1 MAGLN
6 KCVGCGRS
14 ITANQKYVTKHGKLF
29 HENCLDMFLESDK
42 GKEWEEKFLRSQK
55 GQEEEIDE
63 LLEQI
68 ERHGMPDS
76 YKIRKDLNSSIADDG
91 DEEAYA
97 RFKDKL
103 RDYESAFWEFRRQK
117 REKEEHEEQQKRE
130 KEEHERELQREYDTV
145 FRQVKSLIKNKTFY
159 ENDKNK
165 IKDYLNSIEY
175 QYTADNESN
184 LQRIRSLDFKRA
196 EEPKNGL
203 IIAGVILII
212 SVSFLPIG
220 IILLI
225 IGISK
230 KNKAKKALSE
240 AAEHNFGLVK
250 SIVYAK
256 SSEESADDSDKSAEE
271 KISDLCKKATKWE
284 LAPDTAEEIIFLGS
298 DKKDADLDFDSD
310 ADDDEI
316 DYSESNEDKIKKAK
330 EAFGISNSE
339 TILFGYD
346 DTLKK
351 SFKTGFVL
359 TEKKL
364 YFTDGNSFT
373 KNTSI
378 SVTEINSITFKK
390 KLGIAYICIN
400 DTCISITSP
409 IGKDSEKICELLNKA
424 VRILQKEK

>member
-29 HENCLDMFLESDK
+29 HETCLDMFLESDK
-42 GKEWEEKFLRSQK
+42 GKEWEAKFLHSK
-55 GQEEEIDE
+55 AGQEEEIDE
-63 LLEQI
+63 IIDLMKSYEMFTDYHEYTKI
-68 ERHGMPDS
+68 ENN
-76 YKIRKDLNSSIADDG
+76 L
-91 DEEAYA
+91 
-97 RFKDKL
+97 
-103 RDYESAFWEFRRQK
+103 
-117 REKEEHEEQQKRE
+117 
-130 KEEHERELQREYDTV
+130 
-145 FRQVKSLIKNKTFY
+145 KSLIAEEDDDDAYMSFTKKRNEYTEALIAFAKEKKRQEEFAHEKAQQYMNVFKQVESFIKNTTFY
-159 ENDKNK
+159 ENDENK
-165 IKDYLNSIEY
+165 IKDYLESIKYSYSLE
-175 QYTADNESN
+175 NESK
-184 LQRIRSLDFKRA
+184 LQKIASLDFQRPA
-196 EEPKNGL
+196 QPKNGL
-203 IIAGVILII
+203 IIAGVIMIL
-212 SVSFLPIG
+212 SAYLSPLG

-225 IGISK
+225 VGIVK
-230 KNKAKKALSE
+230 KNKAKKALAE
-240 AAEHNFGLVK
+240 AAEHNFELVK

-256 SSEESADDSDKSAEE
+256 SSEESTDDSDKPAEE

-284 LAPDTAEEIIFLGS
+284 LDPNTAEQIIFLGS
-298 DKKDADLDFDSD
+298 DEKGMNLDSD
-310 ADDDEI
+310 TEEI
-316 DYSESNEDKIKKAK
+316 DFSESNEDKIKKAK
-330 EAFGISNSE
+330 ESFGISNSE
-339 TILFGYD
+339 TILLGYD
-346 DTLKK
+346 DTLKN
-351 SFKTGFVL
+351 SFKSGFVL

>member
-29 HENCLDMFLESDK
+29 HETCLDMFLESDK
-42 GKEWEEKFLRSQK
+42 GKEWEEKFLRSTA

-63 LLEQI
+63 LLEEI
-68 ERHGMPDS
+68 EQYGMPDS
-76 YKIRKDLNSSIADDG
+76 DKIREDLESSIANDG
-91 DEEAYA
+91 DEEAYE

-103 RDYESAFWEFRRQK
+103 RDYESAFWEFRRNK
-117 REKEEHEEQQKRE
+117 REKEEQE
-130 KEEHERELQREYDTV
+130 KEADKQYWTTWEQA
-145 FRQVKSLIKNKTFY
+145 KSAIKNALLFETDEKRV
-159 ENDKNK
+159 
-165 IKDYLNSIEY
+165 KDFLVSIEY
-175 QYTADNESN
+175 ETDELNKAK
-184 LQRIRSLDFKRA
+184 LQKIAALDFQRPA
-196 EEPKNGL
+196 QPKNGL
-203 IIAGVILII
+203 IIAGVIMIL
-212 SVSFLPIG
+212 SAYLSPLG

-225 IGISK
+225 VGIVK
-230 KNKAKKALSE
+230 KNKAKKALAE
-240 AAEHNFGLVK
+240 AAEHNFELVK

-256 SSEESADDSDKSAEE
+256 SSEESTDDSDKPAEE

-284 LAPDTAEEIIFLGS
+284 LDPNTAEQIIFLGS
-298 DKKDADLDFDSD
+298 DEKGMNLDSD
-310 ADDDEI
+310 TEEI
-316 DYSESNEDKIKKAK
+316 DFSESNEDKIKKAK
-330 EAFGISNSE
+330 ESFGISNSE

-346 DTLKK
+346 DTMKN
-351 SFKTGFVL
+351 SFKSGFVL

>member
-29 HENCLDMFLESDK
+29 HETCLDMFLESDK
-42 GKEWEEKFLRSQK
+42 GKEWEEKFLRSTA

-63 LLEQI
+63 LLEEM
-68 ERHGMPDS
+68 ERYDMPDS
-76 YKIRKDLNSSIADDG
+76 DKIRNDLYSSIADDS
-91 DEEAYA
+91 DQEAYE

-103 RDYESAFWEFRRQK
+103 HDYESGFWEFRRQK
-117 REKEEHEEQQKRE
+117 REKEEQEEQQKRE
-130 KEEHERELQREYDTV
+130 LHREYDIV
-145 FRQVKSLIKNKTFY
+145 FKQVKSLIKNTTFY
-159 ENDKNK
+159 EADENK

-175 QYTADNESN
+175 QYTAENESK
-184 LQRIRSLDFKRA
+184 LQRIRALDFKRA
-196 EEPKNGL
+196 EEPKSGL
-203 IIAGVILII
+203 IIAGIIMIL
-212 SVSFLPIG
+212 SAYLSPLG

-225 IGISK
+225 VGIVK
-230 KNKAKKALSE
+230 KNKAKKALAE
-240 AAEHNFGLVK
+240 AAEHNFELVK

-256 SSEESADDSDKSAEE
+256 SSEESTDDSDKPAEE
-271 KISDLCKKATKWE
+271 KISDLCKKTTKWE
-284 LAPDTAEEIIFLGS
+284 LDPNTAEQIIFLGS
-298 DKKDADLDFDSD
+298 DEKGMNLDSD
-310 ADDDEI
+310 TEEI
-316 DYSESNEDKIKKAK
+316 DFSESNEDKIKKAK
-330 EAFGISNSE
+330 ESFGISNSE

-346 DTLKK
+346 DTLKD
-351 SFKTGFVL
+351 SFKSGFVL

>member
-29 HENCLDMFLESDK
+29 HETCLDMFLESDK
-42 GKEWEEKFLRSQK
+42 GKEWEEKFLRSK
-55 GQEEEIDE
+55 AGQAEEIDE
-63 LLEQI
+63 IIDLMKSYEMFTDYQEYTKI
-68 ERHGMPDS
+68 ENN
-76 YKIRKDLNSSIADDG
+76 L
-91 DEEAYA
+91 
-97 RFKDKL
+97 
-103 RDYESAFWEFRRQK
+103 
-117 REKEEHEEQQKRE
+117 
-130 KEEHERELQREYDTV
+130 
-145 FRQVKSLIKNKTFY
+145 KSLIAEEDDDDAYMSFTKKRNEYTEALIAFAKEKKRQEEFAHEKAQQYMNVFKQVESFIKNITFY
-159 ENDKNK
+159 ENDENK
-165 IKDYLNSIEY
+165 IKDYLESIKYSYSLE
-175 QYTADNESN
+175 NESK
-184 LQRIRSLDFKRA
+184 LQKIASLDFQRPA
-196 EEPKNGL
+196 QPKNGL
-203 IIAGVILII
+203 IIAGVIMIL
-212 SVSFLPIG
+212 SAYLSPLG

-225 IGISK
+225 VGIVK
-230 KNKAKKALSE
+230 KNKAKKALAE
-240 AAEHNFGLVK
+240 AAKHNFELVK

-256 SSEESADDSDKSAEE
+256 SSEESTDDSDKPAEE

-284 LAPDTAEEIIFLGS
+284 LDPNTAEQIIFLGS
-298 DKKDADLDFDSD
+298 DEKGMNLDSD
-310 ADDDEI
+310 TEEI
-316 DYSESNEDKIKKAK
+316 DFSESNEDKIKKAK
-330 EAFGISNSE
+330 ESFGISNSE

-346 DTLKK
+346 DTLKN
-351 SFKTGFVL
+351 SFKSGFVL

>member
-29 HENCLDMFLESDK
+29 HETCLDMFLESDK
-42 GKEWEEKFLRSQK
+42 GKEWEAKFLRSK
-55 GQEEEIDE
+55 AGQAEEIDE
-63 LLEQI
+63 IIDLMKSYEMFTDYQEYTKI
-68 ERHGMPDS
+68 ENN
-76 YKIRKDLNSSIADDG
+76 L
-91 DEEAYA
+91 
-97 RFKDKL
+97 
-103 RDYESAFWEFRRQK
+103 
-117 REKEEHEEQQKRE
+117 
-130 KEEHERELQREYDTV
+130 
-145 FRQVKSLIKNKTFY
+145 KSLIAEEDDDDAYMSFTKKRNEYTEALIAFAKEKKRQEEFAHEKAQQYMNVFKQVESFIKNTTFY
-159 ENDKNK
+159 ENDENK
-165 IKDYLNSIEY
+165 IKDYLESIKYSYSLE
-175 QYTADNESN
+175 NESK
-184 LQRIRSLDFKRA
+184 LQKIASLDFQRPA
-196 EEPKNGL
+196 QPKNGL
-203 IIAGVILII
+203 IIAGVIMIL
-212 SVSFLPIG
+212 SAYLSPLG

-225 IGISK
+225 VGIVK
-230 KNKAKKALSE
+230 KNKAKKALAE
-240 AAEHNFGLVK
+240 AAEHNFELVK

-256 SSEESADDSDKSAEE
+256 SSEESTDDSDKPAEE

-284 LAPDTAEEIIFLGS
+284 LDPNTAEQIIFLGS
-298 DKKDADLDFDSD
+298 DEKGMNLDSD
-310 ADDDEI
+310 TEEI
-316 DYSESNEDKIKKAK
+316 DFSESNEDKIKKAK
-330 EAFGISNSE
+330 ESFGISNSE

-346 DTLKK
+346 DTMKN
-351 SFKTGFVL
+351 SFKSGFVL

>member
-29 HENCLDMFLESDK
+29 HETCLDMFLESDK
-42 GKEWEEKFLRSQK
+42 GKEWEAKFLRSK
-55 GQEEEIDE
+55 AGQAEEIDE
-63 LLEQI
+63 IIDLMKSYEMFTDYQEYKKI
-68 ERHGMPDS
+68 ENN
-76 YKIRKDLNSSIADDG
+76 L
-91 DEEAYA
+91 
-97 RFKDKL
+97 
-103 RDYESAFWEFRRQK
+103 
-117 REKEEHEEQQKRE
+117 
-130 KEEHERELQREYDTV
+130 
-145 FRQVKSLIKNKTFY
+145 KSLIAEEDDDDAYMSFTKKRNEYTEALIAFAKEKKRQEEFAHEKAQQYMNVFKQVESFIKNTTFY
-159 ENDKNK
+159 ENDENK
-165 IKDYLNSIEY
+165 IKDYLESIKYSYSLE
-175 QYTADNESN
+175 NESK
-184 LQRIRSLDFKRA
+184 LQKIASLDFQRPA
-196 EEPKNGL
+196 QPKNGL
-203 IIAGVILII
+203 IIAGVIMIL
-212 SVSFLPIG
+212 SAYLSPLG

-225 IGISK
+225 VGIVK
-230 KNKAKKALSE
+230 KNKAKKALAE
-240 AAEHNFGLVK
+240 AAEHNFELVK

-256 SSEESADDSDKSAEE
+256 SSEESTDDSDKPAEE

-284 LAPDTAEEIIFLGS
+284 LDPNTAEQIIFLGS
-298 DKKDADLDFDSD
+298 DEKGMNLDSD
-310 ADDDEI
+310 TEEI
-316 DYSESNEDKIKKAK
+316 DFSESNEDKIKKAK
-330 EAFGISNSE
+330 ESFGISNSE

-351 SFKTGFVL
+351 SFKSGFVL
-359 TEKKL
+359 TAKKL

>member
-29 HENCLDMFLESDK
+29 HETCLDMFLESDK
-42 GKEWEEKFLRSQK
+42 GKEWEEKFLRSK
-55 GQEEEIDE
+55 AGQAEEIDE
-63 LLEQI
+63 IIDLMKSYEMFTDYQEYTKI
-68 ERHGMPDS
+68 ENN
-76 YKIRKDLNSSIADDG
+76 L
-91 DEEAYA
+91 
-97 RFKDKL
+97 
-103 RDYESAFWEFRRQK
+103 
-117 REKEEHEEQQKRE
+117 
-130 KEEHERELQREYDTV
+130 
-145 FRQVKSLIKNKTFY
+145 KSLIAEEDDDDAYTSFTKKRNEYTEALIAFAKEKKRQEEFAHEKAQQYMNVFKQVESFIKNTTFY
-159 ENDKNK
+159 ENDENK
-165 IKDYLNSIEY
+165 IKDYLESIKYSYSLE
-175 QYTADNESN
+175 NESK
-184 LQRIRSLDFKRA
+184 LQKIASLDFQRPTQ
-196 EEPKNGL
+196 PKNGL
-203 IIAGVILII
+203 IIAGVIMIL
-212 SVSFLPIG
+212 SAYLSPLG

-225 IGISK
+225 VGIVK
-230 KNKAKKALSE
+230 KNKAKKALAE
-240 AAEHNFGLVK
+240 AAEHNFELVK

-256 SSEESADDSDKSAEE
+256 SSEESTDDSDKPAEE

-284 LAPDTAEEIIFLGS
+284 LDPNTAEQIIFLGS
-298 DKKDADLDFDSD
+298 DEKGMNLDSD
-310 ADDDEI
+310 TEEI
-316 DYSESNEDKIKKAK
+316 DFSESNEDKIKKAK
-330 EAFGISNSE
+330 ESFGISNSE

-346 DTLKK
+346 DTLKN
-351 SFKTGFVL
+351 SFKSGFVL

-373 KNTSI
+373 KNISI

>member
-29 HENCLDMFLESDK
+29 HETCLDMFLESDK
-42 GKEWEEKFLRSQK
+42 GKEWEAKFLRSK
-55 GQEEEIDE
+55 AGQAEEIDE
-63 LLEQI
+63 IIDLMKSYEMFTDYQEYTKI
-68 ERHGMPDS
+68 ENN
-76 YKIRKDLNSSIADDG
+76 L
-91 DEEAYA
+91 
-97 RFKDKL
+97 
-103 RDYESAFWEFRRQK
+103 
-117 REKEEHEEQQKRE
+117 
-130 KEEHERELQREYDTV
+130 
-145 FRQVKSLIKNKTFY
+145 KSLIAEEDDDDAYMSFTKKRNEYTEALIAFAKEKKRQEEFAHEKAQQYMNVFKQVESFIKNTTFY
-159 ENDKNK
+159 ENDENK
-165 IKDYLNSIEY
+165 IKDYLESIKYSYSLE
-175 QYTADNESN
+175 NECK
-184 LQRIRSLDFKRA
+184 LQKIASLDFQRPA
-196 EEPKNGL
+196 QPKNGL
-203 IIAGVILII
+203 IIAGVIMIL
-212 SVSFLPIG
+212 SAYLSPLG

-225 IGISK
+225 VGIVK
-230 KNKAKKALSE
+230 KNNAKKALAE
-240 AAEHNFGLVK
+240 AAKHNFELVK

-256 SSEESADDSDKSAEE
+256 SSEESTDDSDKPAEE

-284 LAPDTAEEIIFLGS
+284 LDPNTAEQIIFLGS
-298 DKKDADLDFDSD
+298 DEKGMNLDSD
-310 ADDDEI
+310 TEEI
-316 DYSESNEDKIKKAK
+316 DFSESNEDKIKKAK
-330 EAFGISNSE
+330 ESFGISNSE

-346 DTLKK
+346 DTMKN
-351 SFKTGFVL
+351 SFKSGFVL

>member
-29 HENCLDMFLESDK
+29 HETCLDMFLESDK
-42 GKEWEEKFLRSQK
+42 GKEWEEKFLRSTA

-63 LLEQI
+63 LLEEI
-68 ERHGMPDS
+68 EQYGMPDS
-76 YKIRKDLNSSIADDG
+76 DKIREDLESSIANDG
-91 DEEAYA
+91 DEEAYE

-103 RDYESAFWEFRRQK
+103 RDYESAFWEFRRNK
-117 REKEEHEEQQKRE
+117 REKEEQE
-130 KEEHERELQREYDTV
+130 KEADKQYWTTWEQA
-145 FRQVKSLIKNKTFY
+145 KSAIKNALLFETDEKRV
-159 ENDKNK
+159 
-165 IKDYLNSIEY
+165 KDFLVSIEY
-175 QYTADNESN
+175 ETDELNKAK
-184 LQRIRSLDFKRA
+184 LQKIAALDFQRPA
-196 EEPKNGL
+196 QPKNGL
-203 IIAGVILII
+203 IIAGVIMIL
-212 SVSFLPIG
+212 SAYLSPLG

-225 IGISK
+225 VGIVK
-230 KNKAKKALSE
+230 KNKAKKALAE
-240 AAEHNFGLVK
+240 AAEHNFELVK
-250 SIVYAK
+250 SIVYTK
-256 SSEESADDSDKSAEE
+256 SSEESTDDSDKPAEE

-284 LAPDTAEEIIFLGS
+284 LDPNTAEQIIFLGS
-298 DKKDADLDFDSD
+298 DEKGMNLDSD
-310 ADDDEI
+310 TEEI
-316 DYSESNEDKIKKAK
+316 DFSESNEDKIKKAK
-330 EAFGISNSE
+330 ESFGISNSE

-346 DTLKK
+346 DTLKN
-351 SFKTGFVL
+351 SFKSGFVL

-373 KNTSI
+373 KNISI

>member
-29 HENCLDMFLESDK
+29 HETCLDMFLESDK
-42 GKEWEEKFLRSQK
+42 GKEWEEKFLRSK
-55 GQEEEIDE
+55 AGQAEEIDE
-63 LLEQI
+63 IIDLMKSYEMFTDYQEYTKI
-68 ERHGMPDS
+68 ENN
-76 YKIRKDLNSSIADDG
+76 L
-91 DEEAYA
+91 
-97 RFKDKL
+97 
-103 RDYESAFWEFRRQK
+103 
-117 REKEEHEEQQKRE
+117 
-130 KEEHERELQREYDTV
+130 
-145 FRQVKSLIKNKTFY
+145 KSLIAEEDDDDAYMSFTKKRNEYTEALIAFAKEKKRQEEFAHEKAQQYMNVFKQVESFIKNITFY
-159 ENDKNK
+159 ENDENK
-165 IKDYLNSIEY
+165 IKDYLESIKYSYSLE
-175 QYTADNESN
+175 NESK
-184 LQRIRSLDFKRA
+184 LQKIASLDFQRPA
-196 EEPKNGL
+196 QPKNGL
-203 IIAGVILII
+203 IIAGVIMIL
-212 SVSFLPIG
+212 SAYLSPLG

-225 IGISK
+225 VGIVK
-230 KNKAKKALSE
+230 KNKAKKALAE
-240 AAEHNFGLVK
+240 AAEHNFELVK

-256 SSEESADDSDKSAEE
+256 SSEESTDDSDKPAEE

-284 LAPDTAEEIIFLGS
+284 LDPNTAEQIIFLGS
-298 DKKDADLDFDSD
+298 DEKGMNLDSD
-310 ADDDEI
+310 TEEI
-316 DYSESNEDKIKKAK
+316 DFSESNEDKIKKAK
-330 EAFGISNSE
+330 ESFGISNSE

-346 DTLKK
+346 DTLKN
-351 SFKTGFVL
+351 SFKSGFVL

>member
-42 GKEWEEKFLRSQK
+42 GKEWEEKFLRSK
-55 GQEEEIDE
+55 AGQEEEIDE
-63 LLEQI
+63 LLEEM
-68 ERHGMPDS
+68 ERYDMPDS
-76 YKIRKDLNSSIADDG
+76 DKIRNDLYSSIADDS
-91 DEEAYA
+91 DQEAYE

-103 RDYESAFWEFRRQK
+103 RDYESGFWEFRRQK
-117 REKEEHEEQQKRE
+117 REKEEQEEQQKRE
-130 KEEHERELQREYDTV
+130 LHREYDIV
-145 FRQVKSLIKNKTFY
+145 FKQVKSLIKNTTFY
-159 ENDKNK
+159 EADENK

-175 QYTADNESN
+175 QYTADNESK
-184 LQRIRSLDFKRA
+184 LQRIRALDFKRA
-196 EEPKNGL
+196 EEPKSGL

-240 AAEHNFGLVK
+240 AAEHNFELVK

-256 SSEESADDSDKSAEE
+256 SSEESADDDEKSAEE
-271 KISDLCKKATKWE
+271 KISDLCKKATKLE
-284 LAPDTAEEIIFLGS
+284 LDPDTTEQIIFLGS
-298 DKKDADLDFDSD
+298 DKKDTNLDSD
-310 ADDDEI
+310 TEEI
-316 DYSESNEDKIKKAK
+316 DFSESNEDKIKKAK
-330 EAFGISNSE
+330 ESFGISNSE

-346 DTLKK
+346 DTLKN
-351 SFKTGFVL
+351 SFKSGFVL

>member
-29 HENCLDMFLESDK
+29 HETCLDMFLESDK
-42 GKEWEEKFLRSQK
+42 GKEWEEKFLRSK
-55 GQEEEIDE
+55 AGQAEEIDE
-63 LLEQI
+63 IIDLMKSYEMFTDYQEYTKI
-68 ERHGMPDS
+68 ENN
-76 YKIRKDLNSSIADDG
+76 L
-91 DEEAYA
+91 
-97 RFKDKL
+97 
-103 RDYESAFWEFRRQK
+103 
-117 REKEEHEEQQKRE
+117 
-130 KEEHERELQREYDTV
+130 
-145 FRQVKSLIKNKTFY
+145 KSLIAEEDDDDAYMSFTKKRNEYTEALIAFAKEKKRQEEFAHEKAQQYMNVFKQVESFIKNTTFY
-159 ENDKNK
+159 ENDENK
-165 IKDYLNSIEY
+165 IKDYLESIKYSYSLE
-175 QYTADNESN
+175 NESK
-184 LQRIRSLDFKRA
+184 LQKIASLDFQRPA
-196 EEPKNGL
+196 QPKNGL
-203 IIAGVILII
+203 IIAGVIMIL
-212 SVSFLPIG
+212 SAYLSPLG

-225 IGISK
+225 VGIVK
-230 KNKAKKALSE
+230 KNKAKKALAE
-240 AAEHNFGLVK
+240 AAEHNFELAK

-256 SSEESADDSDKSAEE
+256 SSEESTDDSDKPAEE

-284 LAPDTAEEIIFLGS
+284 LDPNTAEQIIFLVS
-298 DKKDADLDFDSD
+298 DEKGMNLDSD
-310 ADDDEI
+310 TEEI
-316 DYSESNEDKIKKAK
+316 DFSESNEDKIKKAK
-330 EAFGISNSE
+330 ESFGISNSE

-346 DTLKK
+346 DTLKN
-351 SFKTGFVL
+351 SFKSGFVL

>member
-1 MAGLN
+1 MAGMN
-6 KCVGCGRS
+6 KCVGFGRS

-63 LLEQI
+63 LLEEI
-68 ERHGMPDS
+68 EQYGMPDS
-76 YKIRKDLNSSIADDG
+76 DKIREDLESSIADDS
-91 DEEAYA
+91 DEEAYE

-103 RDYESAFWEFRRQK
+103 RDYESGFWEFRR
-117 REKEEHEEQQKRE
+117 QKRE

-271 KISDLCKKATKWE
+271 KISDFCKKATKWE
-284 LAPDTAEEIIFLGS
+284 LDPDTTEQIIFLGS
-298 DKKDADLDFDSD
+298 DKKDTNLDFDSD
-310 ADDDEI
+310 TDDDEI
-316 DYSESNEDKIKKAK
+316 DYSESNKDKIKKAK

-346 DTLKK
+346 DTLKN
-351 SFKTGFVL
+351 SFKSGFVL

>member
-29 HENCLDMFLESDK
+29 HETCLDMFLESDK
-42 GKEWEEKFLRSQK
+42 GKEWEEKFLQSK
-55 GQEEEIDE
+55 AGQEEEIDE
-63 LLEQI
+63 LLEEI
-68 ERHGMPDS
+68 EQYGMPDS
-76 YKIRKDLNSSIADDG
+76 DKIREDLESFIADDG
-91 DEEAYA
+91 DEEAYE

-103 RDYESAFWEFRRQK
+103 REYESAFWEFRRK
-117 REKEEHEEQQKRE
+117 KRE
-130 KEEHERELQREYDTV
+130 KEEHERELHREYDIV
-145 FRQVKSLIKNKTFY
+145 FKQVKSLIKNTTFY
-159 ENDKNK
+159 EADENK

-175 QYTADNESN
+175 QYTADNESK
-184 LQRIRSLDFKRA
+184 LQRIRALDFKRA
-196 EEPKNGL
+196 EEPKSGL

-230 KNKAKKALSE
+230 KNKAKKALAE

-250 SIVYAK
+250 SIIYAK
-256 SSEESADDSDKSAEE
+256 PSEESADDSDKSAEE
-271 KISDLCKKATKWE
+271 KISDLCKKVTKWE
-284 LAPDTAEEIIFLGS
+284 LDPNTAEQIIFLGS
-298 DKKDADLDFDSD
+298 DEKGMNLDSD
-310 ADDDEI
+310 TEETDF
-316 DYSESNEDKIKKAK
+316 SESNEDKIKKAK
-330 EAFGISNSE
+330 ESFGISNSE

-346 DTLKK
+346 DTLKN
-351 SFKTGFVL
+351 SFKSGFVL

-409 IGKDSEKICELLNKA
+409 IGNDSEKICELLNKA

>member
-29 HENCLDMFLESDK
+29 HETCLDMFLESDK
-42 GKEWEEKFLRSQK
+42 GKEWEEKFLRSK
-55 GQEEEIDE
+55 AGQAEEIDE
-63 LLEQI
+63 IIDLMKSYEMFTDYQEYTKI
-68 ERHGMPDS
+68 ENN
-76 YKIRKDLNSSIADDG
+76 L
-91 DEEAYA
+91 
-97 RFKDKL
+97 
-103 RDYESAFWEFRRQK
+103 
-117 REKEEHEEQQKRE
+117 
-130 KEEHERELQREYDTV
+130 
-145 FRQVKSLIKNKTFY
+145 KSLIAEEDDDDAYMSFTKKRNEYTEALIAFAKEKKRQEEFAHEKAQQYMNVFKQVESFIKNTTFY
-159 ENDKNK
+159 ENDENK
-165 IKDYLNSIEY
+165 IKDYLESIKYSYSLE
-175 QYTADNESN
+175 NESK
-184 LQRIRSLDFKRA
+184 LQKIASLDFQRPA
-196 EEPKNGL
+196 QPKNGL
-203 IIAGVILII
+203 IIAGVIMIL
-212 SVSFLPIG
+212 SAYLSPLG

-225 IGISK
+225 VGIVK
-230 KNKAKKALSE
+230 KNKAKKALAE
-240 AAEHNFGLVK
+240 AAKHNFELVK

-256 SSEESADDSDKSAEE
+256 SSEESTDDSDKPAEE
-271 KISDLCKKATKWE
+271 KISDLCKKAIKWE
-284 LAPDTAEEIIFLGS
+284 LDPNTAEQIIFLGS
-298 DKKDADLDFDSD
+298 DEKGMNLDSD
-310 ADDDEI
+310 TEEI
-316 DYSESNEDKIKKAK
+316 DFSESNEDKIKKAK
-330 EAFGISNSE
+330 ESFGISNSE

-346 DTLKK
+346 DTLKN
-351 SFKTGFVL
+351 SFKSGFVL

>member
-29 HENCLDMFLESDK
+29 HETCLDMFLESDK
-42 GKEWEEKFLRSQK
+42 GKEWEAKFLRSK
-55 GQEEEIDE
+55 AGQAEEIDE
-63 LLEQI
+63 IIHLMKSYEMFTDYQEYTKI
-68 ERHGMPDS
+68 ENN
-76 YKIRKDLNSSIADDG
+76 L
-91 DEEAYA
+91 
-97 RFKDKL
+97 
-103 RDYESAFWEFRRQK
+103 
-117 REKEEHEEQQKRE
+117 
-130 KEEHERELQREYDTV
+130 
-145 FRQVKSLIKNKTFY
+145 KSLIAEEDDDDAYTSFTKKRNEYTEALIAFAKEKKRQEEFAHEKAQQYMNVFKQVESFIKNTTFY
-159 ENDKNK
+159 ENDENK
-165 IKDYLNSIEY
+165 IKDYLESIKYSYSLE
-175 QYTADNESN
+175 NESK
-184 LQRIRSLDFKRA
+184 LQKIASLDFQRPA
-196 EEPKNGL
+196 QPKNGL
-203 IIAGVILII
+203 IIAGVIMIL
-212 SVSFLPIG
+212 SAYLSPLG

-225 IGISK
+225 VGIVK
-230 KNKAKKALSE
+230 KNNAKKALAE
-240 AAEHNFGLVK
+240 AAKHNFELVK

-256 SSEESADDSDKSAEE
+256 SSEESTDDSDKPAEE

-284 LAPDTAEEIIFLGS
+284 LDPNTAEQIIFLGS
-298 DKKDADLDFDSD
+298 DEKGMNLDSD
-310 ADDDEI
+310 TEEI
-316 DYSESNEDKIKKAK
+316 DFSESNEDKIKKAK
-330 EAFGISNSE
+330 ESFGISNSE

-346 DTLKK
+346 DTMKN
-351 SFKTGFVL
+351 SFKSGFVL

>member
-1 MAGLN
+1 MAGMN

-42 GKEWEEKFLRSQK
+42 GKEWEEKFLRSK
-55 GQEEEIDE
+55 AGQEEEIDE
-63 LLEQI
+63 IIDL
-68 ERHGMPDS
+68 MKS
-76 YKIRKDLNSSIADDG
+76 YEMFTDYQEYTKIDNNL
-91 DEEAYA
+91 
-97 RFKDKL
+97 
-103 RDYESAFWEFRRQK
+103 
-117 REKEEHEEQQKRE
+117 
-130 KEEHERELQREYDTV
+130 
-145 FRQVKSLIKNKTFY
+145 KSLIAEEDDDDAYMSFTKKRNEYTEALIAFAKKKKRQEEFAHEKAQQYMNVFKQVESFIKNTTFY
-159 ENDKNK
+159 ENDENK
-165 IKDYLNSIEY
+165 IKDYLESIKYSYSLE
-175 QYTADNESN
+175 NESK
-184 LQRIRSLDFKRA
+184 LQKIASLDFQRPA
-196 EEPKNGL
+196 QPKNGL
-203 IIAGVILII
+203 IIAGVIMIL
-212 SVSFLPIG
+212 SAYLSPLG

-225 IGISK
+225 VGIVK
-230 KNKAKKALSE
+230 KNKAKKALAK
-240 AAEHNFGLVK
+240 AAEHNFELVK

-256 SSEESADDSDKSAEE
+256 SSEESTDDSDKPAEE

-284 LAPDTAEEIIFLGS
+284 LDPNTAEQIIFLGS
-298 DKKDADLDFDSD
+298 DEKGMNLDSD
-310 ADDDEI
+310 TEEI
-316 DYSESNEDKIKKAK
+316 DFSESNEDKIKKAK
-330 EAFGISNSE
+330 ESFGISNSE

-346 DTLKK
+346 DTLKN
-351 SFKTGFVL
+351 SFKSGFVL

-364 YFTDGNSFT
+364 YFIDGYSFT

>member
-29 HENCLDMFLESDK
+29 HETCLDMFLESDK
-42 GKEWEEKFLRSQK
+42 GKEWEEKFLRSK
-55 GQEEEIDE
+55 AGQAEEIDE
-63 LLEQI
+63 IIDLMKSYEMFTDYQEYTKI
-68 ERHGMPDS
+68 ENN
-76 YKIRKDLNSSIADDG
+76 L
-91 DEEAYA
+91 
-97 RFKDKL
+97 
-103 RDYESAFWEFRRQK
+103 
-117 REKEEHEEQQKRE
+117 
-130 KEEHERELQREYDTV
+130 
-145 FRQVKSLIKNKTFY
+145 KSLIAEEDDDDAYMSFTKKRNEYTEALIAFAKEKKRQEEFAHEKAQQYMNVFKQVESFIKNITFY
-159 ENDKNK
+159 ENDENK
-165 IKDYLNSIEY
+165 IKDYLESIKYSYSLE
-175 QYTADNESN
+175 NESK
-184 LQRIRSLDFKRA
+184 LQKIASLDFQRPA
-196 EEPKNGL
+196 QPKNGL
-203 IIAGVILII
+203 IIAGVIMIL
-212 SVSFLPIG
+212 SAYLSPLG

-225 IGISK
+225 VGIVK
-230 KNKAKKALSE
+230 KNKAKKALAE
-240 AAEHNFGLVK
+240 AAEHNFELVK
-250 SIVYAK
+250 SIVYTK
-256 SSEESADDSDKSAEE
+256 SSEESTDDSDKPAEE

-284 LAPDTAEEIIFLGS
+284 LDPNTAEQIIFLVS
-298 DKKDADLDFDSD
+298 DEKGMNLDSD
-310 ADDDEI
+310 TEEI
-316 DYSESNEDKIKKAK
+316 DFSESNEDKIKKAK
-330 EAFGISNSE
+330 ESFGISNSE

-346 DTLKK
+346 DTLKN
-351 SFKTGFVL
+351 SFKSGFVL

>member
-29 HENCLDMFLESDK
+29 HETCLDMFLESDK
-42 GKEWEEKFLRSQK
+42 GKEWEAKFLRSK
-55 GQEEEIDE
+55 AGQAEEIDE
-63 LLEQI
+63 IIDLMKSYEMFTDYQEYTKI
-68 ERHGMPDS
+68 ENN
-76 YKIRKDLNSSIADDG
+76 L
-91 DEEAYA
+91 
-97 RFKDKL
+97 
-103 RDYESAFWEFRRQK
+103 
-117 REKEEHEEQQKRE
+117 
-130 KEEHERELQREYDTV
+130 
-145 FRQVKSLIKNKTFY
+145 KSLIAEEDDDDAYMSFTKKRNEYTEALIAFAKEKKRQEEFAHEKAQQYMNVFKQVESFIKNTTFY
-159 ENDKNK
+159 ENDENK
-165 IKDYLNSIEY
+165 IKDYLESIKYSYSLE
-175 QYTADNESN
+175 NESK
-184 LQRIRSLDFKRA
+184 LQKIASLDFQRPA
-196 EEPKNGL
+196 QPKNGL
-203 IIAGVILII
+203 IIAGVIMIL
-212 SVSFLPIG
+212 SAYLSPLG

-225 IGISK
+225 VGIVK
-230 KNKAKKALSE
+230 KNKAKKALAE
-240 AAEHNFGLVK
+240 AAEHNFELVK

-256 SSEESADDSDKSAEE
+256 SSEESTDDSDKPAEE

-284 LAPDTAEEIIFLGS
+284 LDPNTAEQIIFLGS
-298 DKKDADLDFDSD
+298 DEKGMNLDSD
-310 ADDDEI
+310 TEEI
-316 DYSESNEDKIKKAK
+316 DFSESNEDKIKKAK
-330 EAFGISNSE
+330 ESFGISNSE

-346 DTLKK
+346 DTLKN
-351 SFKTGFVL
+351 SFKSGFVL